1 VFDGPHP
8 LDAPAGSRGWA
19 AELRMRLERRGD
31 RTVLAQS
38 HHRGPLRVQKGLY
51 PEGPGRVD
59 LLILHPP
66 AGICGGDRLDIDLVL
81 ERDAQAR
88 ITTPGAAKW
97 YRANGRPAEQHTRLR
112 VGDGAV
118 LEWLPQE
125 SIAFDGARPCTTTEI
140 DCTGSARACGWDLW
154 MLGRL
159 AAGERYSSGTLHQR
173 TRLRRDGRLVWS
185 ERVRLSADDP
195 LRGSPLG
202 WNGAGVAGAF
212 WALGLPH
219 DESLLAACREVNEPG
234 TLVGVTRFEH
244 GLWLARA
251 LGHSAER
258 VRTALTRIWS
268 LLRPA
273 LCGAPG
279 VPPRIWAT

>member
-1 VFDGPHP
+1 
-8 LDAPAGSRGWA
+8 
-19 AELRMRLERRGD
+19 M
-31 RTVLAQS
+31 
-38 HHRGPLRVQKGLY
+38 QKGLY

-66 AGICGGDRLDIDLVL
+66 SGICGGDRLDIGITL
-81 ERDAQAR
+81 ERGAQAR

-97 YRANGRPAEQHTRLR
+97 YRADGQRARQHTRLD
-112 VGDGAV
+112 VADGAV

-125 SIAFDGARPCTTTEI
+125 SIVFDGAWPCTTTDI
-140 DCTGSARACGWDLW
+140 DCTASARACGWDIW

-159 AAGERYSSGTLHQR
+159 AAGERYAAGTLRQH
-173 TRLRRDGRLVWS
+173 TRLRRDGRLLWS
-185 ERVRLSADDP
+185 ERVHLTAGDP
-195 LRGSPLG
+195 LRASPLG
-202 WNGAGVAGAF
+202 WNGADVAGGL
-212 WALGLPH
+212 WALGLPN
-219 DESLLAACREVNEPG
+219 DESLLAACREVSEPG
-234 TLVGVTRFEH
+234 THIGVTRFEH

-251 LGHSAER
+251 LGSSAGR

-279 VPPRIWAT
+279 IPPRIWAT